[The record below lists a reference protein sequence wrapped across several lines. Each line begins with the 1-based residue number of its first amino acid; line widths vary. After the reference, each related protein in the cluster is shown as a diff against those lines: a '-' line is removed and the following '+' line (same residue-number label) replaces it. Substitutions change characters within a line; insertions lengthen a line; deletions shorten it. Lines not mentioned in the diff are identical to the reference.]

1 MALYSNGGFG
11 RERKD
16 QDAYFFAEVA
26 AARGQSVAQ
35 ESAGLFTC
43 NLPDAQEAYTSKV
56 ARLLRLSTQGD
67 QTSPL
72 ARSCLDGDSA
82 AMARLIDLSLEAPT
96 RIHDHRTETRFSIV
110 NLAPT
115 LNQDLHPQWPLQLTG
130 TSLCMA
136 IQVYSLP
143 AVKTLLALG
152 ADALAPV
159 YSEKQYDQT
168 DLRSSWTSLHIA
180 VQYHCPDILEVL
192 LKSAPRKRTMACINT
207 NPLSIALCFSSTLE
221 RRAMHGAKSNQNL
234 KRTIEIIQSLQPLS
248 ITASKGITTAH

>member
-1 MALYSNGGFG
+1 MTKSPP
-11 RERKD
+11 
-16 QDAYFFAEVA
+16 
-26 AARGQSVAQ
+26 GQ
-35 ESAGLFTC
+35 
-43 NLPDAQEAYTSKV
+43 
-56 ARLLRLSTQGD
+56 LS
-67 QTSPL
+67 
-72 ARSCLDGDSA
+72 
-82 AMARLIDLSLEAPT
+82 
-96 RIHDHRTETRFSIV
+96 V